1 MEEEFISYEQALALK
16 ELGYDDKTIGF
27 YNPTYSKEEVLFGE
41 FIEFVNRN
49 NDLDL
54 VSAPLK
60 QQVLR
65 WFRETR
71 NLIGIIEGGYTEGK
85 NVFSYVIWRESD
97 DDWTDDIYDTYEEA
111 ENACIDKLIS
121 ICKQQDK

>member
-1 MEEEFISYEQALALK
+1 MEKEFISYEQALALK

-60 QQVLR
+60 QQVFR
-65 WFRETR
+65 WFREKYGW
-71 NLIGIIEGGYTEGK
+71 IGGIRQLSSSGSSMIVGEFRK
-85 NVFSYVIWRESD
+85 D
-97 DDWTDDIYDTYEEA
+97 DDNNFILFRDTYEEV
-111 ENACIDKLIS
+111 ENACIDELIE
-121 ICKQQDK
+121 IAK